1 VFLPHYAL
9 RYLKCAK
16 LLDVLVG
23 DHAAAADDDDDD
35 DDDDGEFS
43 EQVGVANSIWEVLSS
58 NLEWGLAHLT

>member
-23 DHAAAADDDDDD
+23 DHAAAADDDDD
-35 DDDDGEFS
+35 GEFS
-43 EQVGVANSIWEVLSS
+43 DDIYF
-58 NLEWGLAHLT
+58 